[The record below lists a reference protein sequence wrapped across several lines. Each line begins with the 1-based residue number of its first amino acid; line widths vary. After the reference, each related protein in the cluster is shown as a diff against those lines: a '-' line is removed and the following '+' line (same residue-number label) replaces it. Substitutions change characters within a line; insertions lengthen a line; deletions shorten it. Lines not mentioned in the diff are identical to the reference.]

1 MTNIHPTAVVA
12 PGAELGTDVT
22 IGPFCC
28 VGGNVR
34 LGDGVTLVSHAVI
47 DGHTTIGA
55 GTRVFPFA
63 ALGLPP
69 QHLRYKGEPVTLEI
83 GCNNQIREHV
93 TMHPGT
99 PFGSGRTRIGD
110 NGLFMVGTHVAH
122 DCEIGNHVIMAN
134 NATLGGH
141 VHVDDHAY
149 LGGLCAVHQYVRIG
163 HHAMI
168 GGMSGV
174 ESDVIPYGSV
184 MGDRG
189 RLSGLNVVGLKRHGF
204 SREDVHRL
212 RSAYRLLFA
221 QEGTLAERIVDV
233 AELFADNPP
242 VMDIVNFIREDST
255 RAICQPRANGG

>member
-1 MTNIHPTAVVA
+1 MNNIHPTAVVA
-12 PGAELGTDVT
+12 AGAEVGTGVT

-28 VGGNVR
+28 IGENVR
-34 LGDGVTLVSHAVI
+34 LGDGVTLVSHVVI
-47 DGHTTIGA
+47 DGYTSIGE
-55 GTRVFPFA
+55 GTKVYPFA

-69 QHLRYKGEPVTLEI
+69 QHLRYKGERVILEI
-83 GCNNQIREHV
+83 GRHNQIREHV

-99 PFGSGRTRIGD
+99 PLGSGATRVGD
-110 NGLFMVGTHVAH
+110 HGLFMVGTHVAH
-122 DCEIGNHVIMAN
+122 DCAIGDHVVMAN

-149 LGGLCAVHQYVRIG
+149 LGGLCAVHQFVRIG

-189 RLSGLNVVGLKRHGF
+189 RLSGLNIVGLRRHGF

-221 QEGTLAERIVDV
+221 QEGTMAERIVDV
-233 AELFADNPP
+233 AELFSDHRP

>member
-1 MTNIHPTAVVA
+1 MSNIHPMAVVA
-12 PGAELGTDVT
+12 PGAELGADVT

-28 VGGNVR
+28 VGENVR
-34 LGDGVTLVSHAVI
+34 LGDGVTLVSHVVVQ
-47 DGHTTIGA
+47 GHTSDRRGHC
-55 GTRVFPFA
+55 GCSPSPPRA
-63 ALGLPP
+63 AAAAPALQGRAR
-69 QHLRYKGEPVTLEI
+69 HARDRR
-83 GCNNQIREHV
+83 NNQIREHV

-99 PFGSGRTRIGD
+99 PFGSGATRIGD

-122 DCEIGNHVIMAN
+122 DCEIANHVIMAN

-149 LGGLCAVHQYVRIG
+149 LGGLCAVHQFVRIG

-233 AELFADNPP
+233 AELFSDHPP

-255 RAICQPRANGG
+255 RSICQPRANGG